1 VPTRIGAAVRR
12 SGRADSAA
20 AEQARSRP
28 LILGRAFLR
37 VDAQAAAPARERRAD
52 PQASKGWHMNIN
64 EGARGWRAWIG
75 RAALAAAPLL
85 LSACGASGPMWVP
98 APLLAD
104 ASHETATSGAYRP
117 YEAALRVGPD
127 DQAALKFSLASL
139 PSGTLRKLT
148 IAGGTATAG
157 SEPYALTAEKVFRAR
172 LVLFVDAVHEPGYI
186 RVDGAYT
193 PGADCFADEGT
204 RPACSQTVAGAAI
217 TADADD
223 PSRPLRIAQRGFY
236 SFDVTELVKD
246 RIRVGHAGVLR
257 VSAALDAATGRYG
270 RFDFASKEKT
280 MGQAYAHQQPQ
291 LLITLTDAAA
301 MVTRS
306 RVTTSVQNVLADP
319 SIADRDFVLDESLLM
334 NGSPDARAYALISP
348 RAIQTGGAT
357 MRSFLNQVGT
367 RGYKVSMTGFVNAP
381 FPATPQLTPQASWYR
396 IPNFNLNNARITWN
410 NGWSEPSAGA
420 LLATSALR
428 SDSPSQVLT
437 ADISNGYVDALAQ
450 AYAQDALNVDFAVAG
465 TTNVPGPVTLDGLRH
480 TGTGHAPRMVAVIS
494 PAPTNSLY
502 TFDLND
508 DTRQI
513 VYCLYPLGSNADC
526 SDSVGFRA
534 RAGQAMRPSQYI
546 VSIRSVHE
554 GSNPEYAAQI
564 NVAVPIGGPSDEL
577 ETDPD
582 PDSQS
587 LAAGFGSLG
596 YLLDVGRANR
606 EVGTYQGYVSMP
618 GHNVRATLNFEN
630 LPLPSAALSGP
641 ARVAIP
647 AGADAV
653 TVPADAAEP
662 FVLEVDD
669 AVVNA
674 NIDDTTVWRFASS
687 DPSDTMP
694 GEVQRTH
701 GSVALPMTFGSAGPR
716 TITVT
721 SKGDA
726 TIGATF
732 EVIVD
737 RQTTVTLQAQ
747 SSIPVFGEPLTMRAE
762 VIDNTGAPVESGM
775 LRFLD
780 ATAVLAEVPV
790 QDGAASWTS
799 DAFPVGVHALSAAY
813 DGDPDRYLTAAV
825 SAERAFAVDRAGTEM
840 TLSAPASVL
849 IGDPVEARITLGVVA
864 PGAGTPGG
872 TVTVSDGKV
881 SCAFDP
887 AAAGGCTLTP
897 AAAGLL
903 TLTATYSGD
912 AHFLGTLATA
922 PLAVLERAVLAASLD
937 DGSAYARYGRV
948 VDYAVTLRN
957 DGLGEASAVPV
968 EATLSAAFDG
978 AYAQW
983 QCFGAG
989 AGALCAAAG
998 SGPLRDLATI
1008 PPGRSLTW
1016 LVSAPILRDSAEPDA
1031 TLALEVGGH
1040 APAQASDLNTLV
1052 LLRDGLD
1059 APYTDDTRIAGEAAE
1074 AILRGARVHA
1084 FALPPPGERRVDT
1097 VLVVSGRDV
1106 EVAVDRAWLDAATVA
1121 VRLSVRDA
1129 DGVERVSAWVRA
1141 DAAAML
1147 AISALSLDERM
1158 TTLLLEG
1165 AESPAA
1171 MTVAG
1176 AR

>member
-1 VPTRIGAAVRR
+1 
-12 SGRADSAA
+12 
-20 AEQARSRP
+20 
-28 LILGRAFLR
+28 
-37 VDAQAAAPARERRAD
+37 
-52 PQASKGWHMNIN
+52 MNMY
-64 EGARGWRAWIG
+64 EGARAWRAWVKV
-75 RAALAAAPLL
+75 AALAAVPLL
-85 LSACGASGPMWVP
+85 LSACGGSGPMWVP

-104 ASHETATSGAYRP
+104 ASHETAASGAYRP

-127 DQAALKFSLASL
+127 DQAALKFSLATL

-148 IAGGTATAG
+148 IAGGTATPG

-172 LVLFVDAVHEPGYI
+172 LVLFVDVVLEPGYI
-186 RVDGAYT
+186 RIDGAYT

-204 RPACSQTVAGAAI
+204 RPSCSQTVAGAAI
-217 TADADD
+217 ATDADD

-246 RIRVGHAGVLR
+246 RIRNGHAGVLR
-257 VSAALDAATGRYG
+257 VSSALDAATGSRG
-270 RFDFASKEKT
+270 RFDFASKDKV
-280 MGQAYAHQQPQ
+280 MGQAYAHHQPQ
-291 LLITLTDAAA
+291 LLITLTDAAGL
-301 MVTRS
+301 VTQS

-319 SIADRDFVLDESLLM
+319 SIADRDFLMDESLLM
-334 NGSPDARAYALISP
+334 NGSPQARAYALISP
-348 RAIQTGGAT
+348 RALPTGGAT

-367 RGYKVSMTGFVNAP
+367 RGYKVSMTAFVNAP
-381 FPATPQLTPQASWYR
+381 FPATPQLTPQAAWYR

-410 NGWSEPSAGA
+410 DGWTEPSAGA

-428 SDSPSQVLT
+428 SDVPSQVL
-437 ADISNGYVDALAQ
+437 ALDVSNGYVDALAQ
-450 AYAQDALNVDFAVAG
+450 AYAQDSLSVDFAIAG
-465 TTNVPGPVTLDGLRH
+465 TTNVPGPVTLDGKRH
-480 TGTGHAPRMVAVIS
+480 TGTGHAPRLVAVIS

-508 DTRQI
+508 NTRQI
-513 VYCLYPLGSNADC
+513 VYCMYPLNGAADC
-526 SDSVGFRA
+526 RESLGFRA
-534 RAGQAMRPSQYI
+534 RIGQQVSPNRYV

-554 GSNPEYAAQI
+554 GSNPEYATQI
-564 NVAVPIGGPSDEL
+564 NVAVPIDGPSVDL
-577 ETDPD
+577 EADPD

-618 GHNVRATLNFEN
+618 GHNARATLNFEN

-641 ARVAIP
+641 VRVAIP
-647 AGADAV
+647 VGADAV
-653 TVPADAAEP
+653 TVPADAGEP

-669 AVVNA
+669 AIVNA

-726 TIGATF
+726 AISATF

-747 SSIPVFGEPLTMRAE
+747 GAIPVFGQPLTLSAE
-762 VIDNTGAPVESGM
+762 VTDNAGAPVESGM
-775 LRFLD
+775 LRFLEGD
-780 ATAVLAEVPV
+780 AVLAEVSIHGGV
-790 QDGAASWTS
+790 ASWTS
-799 DAFPVGVHALSAAY
+799 DAFAVGVHAISAAY
-813 DGDPDRYLTAAV
+813 DGDPDRYLTGAV
-825 SAERAFAVDRAGTEM
+825 SAEQAFAVDRAGTAM
-840 TLSAPASVL
+840 TLSAPVSVL
-849 IGDPVEARITLGVVA
+849 IGDPVDVAVTLAVVA

-872 TVTVSDGKV
+872 MVTISDGTV
-881 SCAFDP
+881 SCAFDL
-887 AAAGGCTLTP
+887 AEASGCTLTP
-897 AAAGLL
+897 EAAGFL

-912 AHFLGTLATA
+912 VRFLGTLATA
-922 PLAVLERAVLAASLD
+922 PLAVLERAVLAATLD
-937 DGSAYARYGRV
+937 DGGTYARYGRV

-978 AYAQW
+978 AFAQW

-989 AGALCAAAG
+989 AGALCAGTG
-998 SGPLRDLATI
+998 SGPLRDVATI

-1016 LVSAPILRDSAEPDA
+1016 LVSAPIRRDSAEPDA
-1031 TLALEVGGH
+1031 TLALDVGGH

-1059 APYTDDTRIAGEAAE
+1059 TPYADGTRIDGEAAE
-1074 AILRGARVHA
+1074 AILHGTRVHA
-1084 FALPPPGERRVDT
+1084 FALPPPGERRIDT
-1097 VLVVSGRDV
+1097 VLVVRGRDV
-1106 EVAVDRAWLDAATVA
+1106 EVTVDRAWLDAAAVA
-1121 VRLSVRDA
+1121 VRLSVRGV
-1129 DGVERVSAWVRA
+1129 DGVERVTAWVRA
-1141 DAAAML
+1141 DAAATL
-1147 AISALSLDERM
+1147 AISALALDEGV

-1176 AR
+1176 AK

>member
-1 VPTRIGAAVRR
+1 MSTNKGM
-12 SGRADSAA
+12 RA
-20 AEQARSRP
+20 
-28 LILGRAFLR
+28 
-37 VDAQAAAPARERRAD
+37 
-52 PQASKGWHMNIN
+52 
-64 EGARGWRAWIG
+64 WRAWIG
-75 RAALAAAPLL
+75 RAALAAIPLL

-104 ASHETATSGAYRP
+104 ASHETAASGAYRP

-127 DQAALKFSLASL
+127 DQAALKFSLATL

-148 IAGGTATAG
+148 IADGAATPG

-172 LVLFVDAVHEPGYI
+172 LVLFVDAVHESGYI
-186 RVDGAYT
+186 HVDGIYT
-193 PGADCFADEGT
+193 PGTDCFADEGT
-204 RPACSQTVAGAAI
+204 RPVCSHTVVAGALA
-217 TADADD
+217 ADADD

-246 RIRVGHAGVLR
+246 RIRGGHAGVLR
-257 VSAALDAATGRYG
+257 VSSALDTETGRYG
-270 RFDFASKEKT
+270 RFDFASKEKV
-280 MGQAYAHQQPQ
+280 MGQAYAHHQPQ
-291 LLITLTDAAA
+291 LLITLTDAAGL
-301 MVTRS
+301 VTRS

-319 SIADRDFVLDESLLM
+319 SIADRDFLLDESLLM
-334 NGSPDARAYALISP
+334 NGSPEARAYALISP
-348 RAIQTGGAT
+348 RTLQTGGAT

-367 RGYKVSMTGFVNAP
+367 RGYKVSMTAFVNAP
-381 FPATPQLTPQASWYR
+381 FPATPQLTPQATWYR

-410 NGWSEPSAGA
+410 NGWTEPSAGA
-420 LLATSALR
+420 LLATSALS
-428 SDSPSQVLT
+428 SDSPSQALSIDVST
-437 ADISNGYVDALAQ
+437 GYVDALAQ
-450 AYAQDALNVDFAVAG
+450 AYAQDSLTVNFAVAG

-480 TGTGHAPRMVAVIS
+480 TGTGHAPRLVAVIS

-502 TFDLND
+502 AFDLND
-508 DTRQI
+508 NTRRI
-513 VYCLYPLGSNADC
+513 VYCMYPLNNAGNCGDTLN
-526 SDSVGFRA
+526 FRA
-534 RAGQAMRPSQYI
+534 RIGQQVSPSQYI
-546 VSIRSVHE
+546 VSIRSVL
-554 GSNPEYAAQI
+554 GDTNPEYATQI
-564 NVAVPIGGPSDEL
+564 NVAVPISGPSVDL
-577 ETDPD
+577 QADPD

-587 LAAGFGSLG
+587 LAPGFDSLG

-606 EVGTYQGYVSMP
+606 EVGTYQGYVSLP
-618 GHNVRATLNFEN
+618 GHNTRGTLNFEN

-641 ARVAIP
+641 ARVTIP

-669 AVVNA
+669 AIVNA
-674 NIDDTTVWRFASS
+674 NIDDTTVWRFAST
-687 DPSDTMP
+687 DPSDTLP

-747 SSIPVFGEPLTMRAE
+747 GSIAVFGEPLTLHAE
-762 VIDNTGAPVESGM
+762 VSDNAGAPIGSGT

-780 ATAVLAEVPV
+780 GAAVLAEVPIL
-790 QDGAASWTS
+790 DGMASWTS
-799 DAFPVGVHALSAAY
+799 DAFEVGVHAISAAY
-813 DGDPDRYLTAAV
+813 DGDPARYLTTAV
-825 SAERAFAVDRAGTEM
+825 SADQAFAVDRAGTAM
-840 TLSAPASVL
+840 RLSAPASVL
-849 IGDPVEARITLGVVA
+849 IGDPVEVDVTLGVVA

-872 TVTVSDGKV
+872 TVVVSDGSA
-881 SCAFDP
+881 SCAFDL
-887 AAAGGCTLTP
+887 AEASGCTLTP
-897 AAAGLL
+897 PVAGLL
-903 TLTATYSGD
+903 TLTVTYSGD
-912 AHFLGTLATA
+912 ARFLGTAAMA
-922 PLAVLERAVLAASLD
+922 PLAVLERALLTASLE

-998 SGPLRDLATI
+998 NGPLRDLATI

-1016 LVSAPILRDSAEPDA
+1016 LVSAPILRDSTAPDA
-1031 TLALEVGGH
+1031 TLALDVGGH
-1040 APAQASDLNTLV
+1040 APVQARDLNTLV

-1059 APYTDDTRIAGEAAE
+1059 APYADGTRIAGEAAE
-1074 AILRGARVHA
+1074 AILQGTHVHA
-1084 FALPPPGERRVDT
+1084 FALPPPGERRIDT
-1097 VLVVSGRDV
+1097 VLVVHGRDV
-1106 EVAVDRAWLDAATVA
+1106 EVAVDRAWLDAAAVA
-1121 VRLSVRDA
+1121 VRLAVRGA
-1129 DGVERVSAWVRA
+1129 DVERVSAWVRA
-1141 DAAAML
+1141 DAAATL
-1147 AISALSLDERM
+1147 AISALALDEHV

-1165 AESPAA
+1165 AEAPAA

-1176 AR
+1176 AQ